1 MKKPIL
7 ILIIIGIIVN
17 AVFFIV
23 FGSRVDWRQDY
34 FIGEGDTAEYY
45 LLAKNMLAGNGFSFS
60 ESPPYFPTRFRTP
73 AYPLFIAAILAVAKN
88 VFAVLIFQNI
98 LTILSAV
105 ILYLIARSLFGKG
118 KLAFG
123 LAVIFLLDPLIL
135 RHQNS
140 LMSET
145 VFVLLILLGFYYFW
159 KYFEKNNIADVI
171 FSGFFIGLAAL
182 TKPIAQFLPLVLAV
196 ILIFWGI
203 KRKIFKKIIFLLMI
217 FFAIF
222 SLTVAPW
229 LIRNKIVF
237 GDTRVSSVDL
247 YNLYYVNAATV
258 LAFRDGKSWKS
269 VQGELLAAAQ
279 KSPYS
284 RNIDYYFATPVS
296 PDLGAQAIEIFLK
309 HPRALFRMYAL
320 GVARHLFDDGGQ
332 ELGYALSKGASGG
345 LGLSAMLARGNIFG
359 ALEDVFSRRASI
371 VIPFIFGKIIWV
383 PLWLSIFY
391 GVWNLR
397 KENDFKLQFILC
409 LAVILIAYFALLSV
423 PGSESRLRMPSIPLL
438 LVLAG
443 YGASKLYEKKSP
455 LNLSA

>member
-45 LLAKNMLAGNGFSFS
+45 ILAKNMLAGNGFSFS

-159 KYFEKNNIADVI
+159 RYFEKNNIADVI

-182 TKPIAQFLPLVLAV
+182 TKPIAQFLPLVLA
-196 ILIFWGI
+196 
-203 KRKIFKKIIFLLMI
+203 
-217 FFAIF
+217 
-222 SLTVAPW
+222 
-229 LIRNKIVF
+229 
-237 GDTRVSSVDL
+237 
-247 YNLYYVNAATV
+247 
-258 LAFRDGKSWKS
+258 
-269 VQGELLAAAQ
+269 
-279 KSPYS
+279 
-284 RNIDYYFATPVS
+284 
-296 PDLGAQAIEIFLK
+296 
-309 HPRALFRMYAL
+309 
-320 GVARHLFDDGGQ
+320 
-332 ELGYALSKGASGG
+332 
-345 LGLSAMLARGNIFG
+345 
-359 ALEDVFSRRASI
+359 
-371 VIPFIFGKIIWV
+371 
-383 PLWLSIFY
+383 
-391 GVWNLR
+391 
-397 KENDFKLQFILC
+397 
-409 LAVILIAYFALLSV
+409 
-423 PGSESRLRMPSIPLL
+423 
-438 LVLAG
+438 
-443 YGASKLYEKKSP
+443 
-455 LNLSA
+455 